1 MSKAN
6 SYHGE
11 CQVLHCIVR
20 RHTLEL
26 RDVVALLSSDSRSA
40 RVTGVAMSVN
50 TSTALSAAFWKDS
63 EMVVGWIPGRKGGW
77 GYVNCTI
84 FGAGV
89 WCGRGH
95 HNKVIAKPKIG
106 KKIAACSSS

>member
-1 MSKAN
+1 M
-6 SYHGE
+6 
-11 CQVLHCIVR
+11 LHCIVR

-95 HNKVIAKPKIG
+95 HNKAIAKPKIG
-106 KKIAACSSS
+106 KKITACSSS